1 MTSRTRKAS
10 THVSVRTA
18 TSADLPAVLRMDGR
32 ASSDDAERSAYLAE
46 CLRSEHCLVACG
58 PGATDEHGVIG
69 LTVLRQ
75 GHFFSRDFIDYLWV
89 QAEHRREGI
98 GSTLLQACVAEATST
113 RVFTS
118 TNQSNRPMQELL
130 AARGWLFSGR
140 LQGLNER
147 DPELVYFLDPAPR

>member
-1 MTSRTRKAS
+1 
-10 THVSVRTA
+10 
-18 TSADLPAVLRMDGR
+18 MDGR

-69 LTVLRQ
+69 LTVLGH

-98 GSTLLQACVAEATST
+98 GSTLLQGVCCWGHEH
-113 RVFTS
+113 
-118 TNQSNRPMQELL
+118 
-130 AARGWLFSGR
+130 
-140 LQGLNER
+140 QGLH
-147 DPELVYFLDPAPR
+147 LDEPVEPAHAGAAGRAGMAVQRPAPRAQ